1 MSETAPIIV
10 KKKKV
15 QPAAHHGGS
24 WKVAYADFVT
34 AMMAFFMV
42 MWIMGM
48 SAETRSMVAG
58 YFNDP
63 MGFMKNP
70 PKSVSP
76 FSTPG
81 SPTPKPGTG
90 KGTSDS
96 RAVQDELKLKE
107 VESEFKKAMESEADL
122 KELTKHVV
130 IEMTE
135 EGLRIELVE
144 AAGAVFFETG
154 KDVIRPIALK
164 LIAKISPILA
174 KSKRHV
180 VVEGHTD
187 SAQYAGMAYNNW
199 DLSVDRA
206 RSLRRAL
213 SFNGVP
219 QKQFTGV
226 FGYADTKL
234 RNPSDPLHFSNRR
247 VTLLLPFGKS
257 AAVIESLPKENLE
270 QAIQGVFRRDIGI
283 APPVSSGQGRATNQ
297 AELNAFGVKPGK
309 ER

>member
-15 QPAAHHGGS
+15 QAAGHHGGS

-63 MGFMKNP
+63 FGFMKNEP
-70 PKSVSP
+70 QSQSP
-76 FSTPG
+76 FPLPG
-81 SPTPKPGTG
+81 SPAKKPGSSR
-90 KGTSDS
+90 GTADDKVS
-96 RAVQDELKLKE
+96 AEAIQLKE
-107 VESEFKKAMESEADL
+107 VEAEFKKAVQSDAEL
-122 KELTKHVV
+122 KELVEHVV
-130 IEMTE
+130 IEMTD

-154 KDVIRPIALK
+154 KDVIRPIAMK
-164 LIAKISPILA
+164 LIAKISPILVR
-174 KSKRHV
+174 SKRHIV
-180 VVEGHTD
+180 IEGHTD

-199 DLSVDRA
+199 DLSSDRA
-206 RSLRRAL
+206 KALRRAL
-213 SFNGVP
+213 SFNQVP
-219 QKQFTGV
+219 NRQFVAVT
-226 FGYADTKL
+226 GYADTKL
-234 RNPSDPLHFSNRR
+234 KNPGDPLHFSNRR
-247 VTLLLPFGKS
+247 VTLLLPFSKS
-257 AAVIESLPKENLE
+257 AAVIENLPKDQLNT
-270 QAIQGVFRRDIGI
+270 AIQGIFRKDIGI
-283 APPVSSGQGRATNQ
+283 APATSPRAAPSNQ